1 MKAVFNYELQ
11 DWNNIEV
18 LQRNRLCTRP
28 FYTGYA
34 DRESAAAMHR
44 EKSGNYKL
52 LNGSWDFTY
61 YENPLETPEDFMKP
75 EFDSS
80 GWGKMPVPGHWQ
92 LNGFGYPHYNDAISL
107 FPRFRTTI
115 RQALTAIFSGWKRMR
130 RKNICSAL
138 TGWKALTMYG

>member
-52 LNGSWDFTY
+52 LNGSWD
-61 YENPLETPEDFMKP
+61 LHIMK
-75 EFDSS
+75 
-80 GWGKMPVPGHWQ
+80 
-92 LNGFGYPHYNDAISL
+92 
-107 FPRFRTTI
+107 I
-115 RQALTAIFSGWKRMR
+115 R
-130 RKNICSAL
+130 
-138 TGWKALTMYG
+138 